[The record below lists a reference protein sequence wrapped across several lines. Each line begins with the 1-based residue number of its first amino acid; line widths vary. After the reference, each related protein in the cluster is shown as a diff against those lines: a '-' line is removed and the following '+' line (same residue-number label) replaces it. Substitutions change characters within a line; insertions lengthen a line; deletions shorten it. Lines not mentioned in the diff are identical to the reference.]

1 VIVTGCPTGF
11 YACSAYYLG
20 GCCQTGRNCDTT
32 SCPPASVST
41 TLVSGSTLTIVA
53 PSGSGITAPASVLT
67 GSCAQGWATCSADLG
82 GGCCPSGYQCGEVS
96 CAAVATGGG
105 GSNVGKMPPNAAG
118 AFLGADLW
126 TMTMAGLG
134 TSLAV
139 MLVMM
144 L

>member
-105 GSNVGKMPPNAAG
+105 GSSVGKMPPNAAG
-118 AFLGADLW
+118 ASLGVDLW